1 MIAIG
6 TQYIEQ
12 PAGISQLVFHQLH
25 QHGDRAL
32 KTSRQN
38 HLAMNRFLSG
48 VERRAFRMAEIATGN
63 RDDALDIV
71 QDAMLSLVKS
81 YGHKTPDDWGPL
93 FQRIL
98 QSRIR
103 DWYRR
108 SRVRNSLLDWLGV
121 RVRGLSWMGLGA
133 LAALAAYTVALPVS
147 ALAGLRLGACGPLED
162 SGPWT
167 LVTLLAA
174 GVAAGLTVNAVAALG
189 EEVGWR
195 GYLLARLSS
204 VAGFWPSA
212 LIVGVVWG
220 LWHAPLVINGYD
232 YSVSAL
238 EDCGGRV
245 EGLVALVV
253 FTIFTTAA
261 GLVAALLR
269 VGSGGAIAP
278 AAMHGTI
285 NGIAGLYASLV
296 LGSRLVAPPA
306 GLAVAAGFVLVAPL
320 VWWAVRS
327 LAEEEPG

>member
-1 MIAIG
+1 MREGRLSLSLELAVFAIVA
-6 TQYIEQ
+6 Y
-12 PAGISQLVFHQLH
+12 AS
-25 QHGDRAL
+25 AY
-32 KTSRQN
+32 
-38 HLAMNRFLSG
+38 
-48 VERRAFRMAEIATGN
+48 
-63 RDDALDIV
+63 ALDYAVILPLMRE
-71 QDAMLSLVKS
+71 APESLGAQIPLLLALLARM
-81 YGHKTPDDWGPL
+81 YTPALGAAAAYLAAGKPG
-93 FQRIL
+93 
-98 QSRIR
+98 
-103 DWYRR
+103 
-108 SRVRNSLLDWLGV
+108 SLLDWLGV